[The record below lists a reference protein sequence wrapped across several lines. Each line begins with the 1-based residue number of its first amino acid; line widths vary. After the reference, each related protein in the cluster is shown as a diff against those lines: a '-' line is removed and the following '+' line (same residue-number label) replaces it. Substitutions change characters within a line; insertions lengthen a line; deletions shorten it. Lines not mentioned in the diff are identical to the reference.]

1 MAGVEKHQS
10 SGAAIRKM
18 MFNVA
23 RKERFFKRISGKKR
37 NFRLKC
43 HFFPLQ
49 NGNESIFRGLFSWIT
64 PKKTAFSG

>member
-23 RKERFFKRISGKKR
+23 RKERFFKRISGKNRKFRMQRLFPLR
-37 NFRLKC
+37 NRNA
-43 HFFPLQ
+43 HFF
-49 NGNESIFRGLFSWIT
+49 RGRFSENT
-64 PKKTAFSG
+64 SKKTAFPG

>member
-10 SGAAIRKM
+10 SGAAIRRM

-23 RKERFFKRISGKKR
+23 RKERFFKRISGKNRK
-37 NFRLKC
+37 FRLKR
-43 HFFPLQ
+43 HFFRSET
-49 NGNESIFRGLFSWIT
+49 GTEHFSRGLFSWIT

>member
-23 RKERFFKRISGKKR
+23 RKERFFKRISGKNRKMDGNAMLFPAKDSPR
-37 NFRLKC
+37 RFRSA
-43 HFFPLQ
+43 FF
-49 NGNESIFRGLFSWIT
+49 GKHIE
-64 PKKTAFSG
+64 KTAFSG